1 MEIINSHRTHN
12 LSEISSEE
20 PNDKKND
27 KSKYTSSSDK
37 EYYVKNDSQ
46 IEWANLIK
54 RNNSIKH
61 VNHSILNEEDINL
74 SNNYHLEQQKNKDIN
89 FNVKINH
96 PNEIQEQNDDNNKD
110 SKNSLEK
117 NNFRVLNNGF
127 IVKNLNKFKK
137 GTRESMD
144 ITSFY
149 PSKSE
154 KNIINLQMSNEHS
167 SSINNDKNCF
177 FPKYKKV
184 KKKKPIKVLHIEK
197 PNRSFFTKVYKFK
210 RTKNKKPKEKKKM
223 NNSSSVENF
232 KKILRSKYL
241 TNSSRITRINTLPNI
256 IFHSKEK
263 EGHKDKN
270 SINYN
275 NKIKGNS
282 ENKLFSSSLDSSKNF
297 SVSNNISLF
306 FSRRNSN
313 LIQKD
318 IKNKTLSS
326 INAKRNENKS
336 NGFKLNNF
344 DIKQDNN
351 KSTRKFKARPMS
363 SIMNTKIKPRSSKKV
378 EEKENIIYEN
388 ANFVNQFKE
397 LKNAFDICEN
407 NKINNDDKFVNKI
420 NDYNFIDFYNKFR
433 DIKNRK
439 IIKERQFN
447 SIKLNKTSYNHF
459 FLNGIKSLYNFD
471 IKNINEEENNK
482 FCRNCGYQKH
492 FGNEKICPVCIA
504 LKEQYHRREEKSS
517 NKYYYFPFKEK
528 YEGSYSMQ
536 TSFRKTKYN
545 FNDIKIGK
553 ILNNNNNFYLKYINI
568 NKDNKNSFNKS
579 FYLNSIFASPI
590 NKIRKKIMKNKSK
603 NKSKKKNRSLI
614 INKYD
619 VIKKYFA

>member
-1 MEIINSHRTHN
+1 M
-12 LSEISSEE
+12 
-20 PNDKKND
+20 
-27 KSKYTSSSDK
+27 
-37 EYYVKNDSQ
+37 
-46 IEWANLIK
+46 
-54 RNNSIKH
+54 
-61 VNHSILNEEDINL
+61 
-74 SNNYHLEQQKNKDIN
+74 
-89 FNVKINH
+89 
-96 PNEIQEQNDDNNKD
+96 
-110 SKNSLEK
+110 
-117 NNFRVLNNGF
+117 
-127 IVKNLNKFKK
+127 
-137 GTRESMD
+137 
-144 ITSFY
+144 
-149 PSKSE
+149 
-154 KNIINLQMSNEHS
+154 
-167 SSINNDKNCF
+167 
-177 FPKYKKV
+177 
-184 KKKKPIKVLHIEK
+184 
-197 PNRSFFTKVYKFK
+197 
-210 RTKNKKPKEKKKM
+210 
-223 NNSSSVENF
+223 
-232 KKILRSKYL
+232 
-241 TNSSRITRINTLPNI
+241 
-256 IFHSKEK
+256 
-263 EGHKDKN
+263 
-270 SINYN
+270 
-275 NKIKGNS
+275 
-282 ENKLFSSSLDSSKNF
+282 
-297 SVSNNISLF
+297 
-306 FSRRNSN
+306 
-313 LIQKD
+313 
-318 IKNKTLSS
+318 SS

-351 KSTRKFKARPMS
+351 KSSKKFKARPMS

-420 NDYNFIDFYNKFR
+420 NGYNFIDFYNKFR

-504 LKEQYHRREEKSS
+504 LKEQYHKREEKSS